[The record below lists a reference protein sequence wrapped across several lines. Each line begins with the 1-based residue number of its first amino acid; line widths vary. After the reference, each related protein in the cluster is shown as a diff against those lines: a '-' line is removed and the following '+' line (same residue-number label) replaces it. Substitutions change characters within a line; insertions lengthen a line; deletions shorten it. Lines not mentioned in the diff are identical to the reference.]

1 MEKILKNSL
10 EEVQNF
16 FNSLGIR
23 YTMKTM
29 RYCAEKNIDLSMIT
43 AYSPK
48 NLLDLIMMG
57 TPSISVEE
65 ADLIITK
72 WYEKGLSFPLLHT
85 LAVKEARE
93 SGFFITEADTAI
105 MGQMDTQN
113 LDVLKTILPTVT
125 QELQV
130 LTNFQDSMKNSL

>member
-10 EEVQNF
+10 NEVQNF

-48 NLLDLIMMG
+48 NLLDLIMLG
-57 TPSISVEE
+57 TSNISVEE
-65 ADLIITK
+65 ADSIITK

-85 LAVKEARE
+85 LAVKAARE

-105 MGQMDTQN
+105 MSQMDTQN